1 MARYNILIKRSA
13 QKELEALP
21 KGYLV
26 HITKIIASLAN
37 DPRPNGAE
45 KLSGDDKYR
54 IRKGPYRI
62 VYSIHDSELVIW
74 VVKIAH
80 RKEVYR

>member
-1 MARYNILIKRSA
+1 MAKYRVLIKRTA

-21 KGYLV
+21 KIYLV
-26 HITKIIASLAN
+26 PVTKIISALAN
-37 DPRPNGAE
+37 NPRPDGSE
-45 KLSGDDKYR
+45 KLSADDKYR

-62 VYSIHDSELVIW
+62 VYSIHENELVVW